1 MKRLA
6 VVVLLSLAALSFAAQ
21 SASASPRNIGVARPT
36 TQQAIAGKLAGGVPT
51 YPLTVIGEWYDGTPL
66 SGSLG
71 WGWLSPDLPVD
82 SPLATLYYGNLV
94 DTGLPAPD
102 KVVFKAVTA
111 HPGHDEVMAVG
122 PFRNHD
128 LENPSA
134 SQPSLMDISR
144 WGLDFSTLGSIL
156 LRPGRVQV
164 DIANVPAKQ
173 YMDVYLSDPASG
185 GADSIIAPGGH
196 GLTDCPPPDFTA
208 GVATMDNG
216 SDTDGAAACEWLSPN
231 DTPWAAAAGSI
242 TPGDVTMDWSTAVQ
256 SHILGPRCQ
265 LVQLPG
271 GTLRF
276 SLSNVPAGEQFSF
289 CGSGAFG
296 SILPLPPVV
305 TSASTKT
312 PLVVSIGIPK
322 QVKGGQD
329 FYITA
334 YRSDDPQS
342 ILAVTDRVSICS
354 FSASRALVRRGT
366 GVRLLG
372 RLAANSQTATLLAAP
387 VGTARPSTLAAR
399 GWKKLATLTLTNH
412 DDYIGFLSAT
422 LHPKRSTSYV
432 VRFADSWFVQV
443 FTPVL
448 TVRVKG

>member
-1 MKRLA
+1 VKRFA
-6 VVVLLSLAALSFAAQ
+6 VVVLLSLVASSLAAQAALAAPHGIVTTRLMRQ
-21 SASASPRNIGVARPT
+21 TTAGPLAS
-36 TQQAIAGKLAGGVPT
+36 GVPT
-51 YPLTVIGEWYDGTPL
+51 YPLTVIGEWYDGAPL
-66 SGSLG
+66 SGSVG

-94 DTGLPAPD
+94 DAGLPAPA
-102 KVVFKAVTA
+102 KVDFKAVTA
-111 HPGHDEVMAVG
+111 HPGHDEVMADG

-128 LENPSA
+128 LENPTA

-164 DIANVPAKQ
+164 DIANVPVKQ

-185 GADSIIAPGGH
+185 GANSIIASGGH
-196 GLTDCPPPDFTA
+196 GLTDCPPPDFTS

-216 SDTDGAAACEWLSPN
+216 SDTDGAAACEWLSPG
-231 DTPWAAAAGSI
+231 DTPLTATAGSI
-242 TPGDVTMDWSTAVQ
+242 TPGDVTMDWNTAVH

-265 LVQLPG
+265 LVQRAG

-289 CGSGAFG
+289 CGGGAFG
-296 SILPLPPVV
+296 STLPLSPVV

-322 QVKGGQD
+322 QVQGGQD

-342 ILAVTDRVSICS
+342 ILAVGDRVSICS

-366 GVRLLG
+366 GVRLRG

-387 VGTARPSTLAAR
+387 AGTARPSTLAAR
-399 GWKKLATLTLTNH
+399 GWKKVATLKLTNH
-412 DDYIGFLSAT
+412 GDYIGFLSAI
-422 LHPKRSTSYV
+422 LHPRRSTSYV

-448 TVRVKG
+448 TVPVKG